1 MVNMKDIIKSEIK
14 EAFGGCTTMD
24 VIKRIIGMIIAIIS
38 IFVCCGAESLGFGK
52 TALCLGICILLWK
65 FLGISKAFREDSSD
79 NED

>member
-1 MVNMKDIIKSEIK
+1 MKDIIKSEIK

-65 FLGISKAFREDSSD
+65 FLGISKAFREDSYGH
-79 NED
+79 EE